1 VDNACAYICV
11 ESVNLMDKPL
21 VVNDHGNVE
30 YNREKTM
37 SIKIKQRKRE
47 HYEDIRRL
55 VDEITRLS
63 LSV

>member
-1 VDNACAYICV
+1 MHVCV

-47 HYEDIRRL
+47 HYEDI
-55 VDEITRLS
+55 
-63 LSV
+63 